1 MNAVRFA
8 DRGRFLMLALAG
20 FLPTL
25 FAFVP
30 AELAAYVIKRKAPLA
45 SIASAEGTIWRGRLL
60 GVSYNGVALG
70 DIDYRLHA
78 LSLVLARASIDL
90 KSAGGA
96 LEGNGNLRIEP
107 RAVEFRDFS
116 ATFNLGAI
124 RNYTFF
130 GARYQGLAKV
140 TAQRL
145 RLTREGC
152 EAEAAAISTSAFD
165 ALSRQLSGGAFP
177 MAGAID
183 CRDGALTASLKGE
196 GADGAA
202 ELNVAIRT
210 DFSYALTVAARP
222 KRPDVSRA
230 LEFFGFENGGDSLSY
245 EAAGV
250 LKGLSS

>member
-1 MNAVRFA
+1 MNAVPTAER
-8 DRGRFLMLALAG
+8 RRLLILALAG
-20 FLPTL
+20 FSTAL
-25 FAFVP
+25 FAFAP
-30 AELAAYVIKRKAPLA
+30 AGLAAFAITRAAPLT
-45 SIASAEGTIWRGRLL
+45 SIAGAEGTIWRGRLL

-78 LSLVLARASIDL
+78 PALALARASIDL

-96 LEGNGNLRIEP
+96 LEGIGNLRIEP
-107 RAVEFRDFS
+107 RAVEFRDVS

-124 RNYTFF
+124 RRYTFF
-130 GARYQGLAKV
+130 GVRYQGAAKV
-140 TAQRL
+140 TARRL

-165 ALSRQLSGGAFP
+165 AFSRQLSGEAFP
-177 MAGAID
+177 MAGPVE
-183 CRDGALTASLKGE
+183 CRDGVFTVSLEGE

-202 ELNVAIRT
+202 ELNIAVRK
-210 DFSYALTVAARP
+210 DFSYSLTVAARP
-222 KRPDVSRA
+222 KSPDVSRA
-230 LEFFGFENGGDSLSY
+230 LEFFGFENGGGALSY